1 MAKEN
6 MSFLVCCANGA
17 GSSLMMKMTMQKALD
32 KVGIKPGKI
41 HHCAL
46 SEGKTAAAQ
55 YDVVFCAQNF
65 TNMFKDAEK
74 KGTIV
79 IGLANVIIGT
89 QLFKR
94 IPFVKATSAVIIG
107 SILYKACVSLALS
120 VVRFQIEVK
129 HFVISFPVLAS
140 DLKLITAILF
150 LVILVAGNYRER
162 KGKDSC
168 SN

>member
-32 KVGIKPGKI
+32 KLKIKPGKI

-46 SEGKTAAAQ
+46 SEGKSAASQ

-65 TNMFKDAEK
+65 ANMFADAQK

-79 IGLANVIIGT
+79 IGMRNIM
-89 QLFKR
+89 
-94 IPFVKATSAVIIG
+94 
-107 SILYKACVSLALS
+107 S
-120 VVRFQIEVK
+120 VQEMEDK
-129 HFVISFPVLAS
+129 M
-140 DLKLITAILF
+140 
-150 LVILVAGNYRER
+150 REH
-162 KGKDSC
+162 GIAD
-168 SN
+168 

>member
-17 GSSLMMKMTMQKALD
+17 GSSLMMKMTMQKTLD
-32 KVGIKPGKI
+32 KVGIKPGKV

-46 SEGKTAAAQ
+46 SEGKTAASQ

-79 IGLANVIIGT
+79 IGLRNIMSQQEMEDMMREKGII
-89 QLFKR
+89 
-94 IPFVKATSAVIIG
+94 A
-107 SILYKACVSLALS
+107 
-120 VVRFQIEVK
+120 
-129 HFVISFPVLAS
+129 
-140 DLKLITAILF
+140 
-150 LVILVAGNYRER
+150 
-162 KGKDSC
+162 
-168 SN
+168 